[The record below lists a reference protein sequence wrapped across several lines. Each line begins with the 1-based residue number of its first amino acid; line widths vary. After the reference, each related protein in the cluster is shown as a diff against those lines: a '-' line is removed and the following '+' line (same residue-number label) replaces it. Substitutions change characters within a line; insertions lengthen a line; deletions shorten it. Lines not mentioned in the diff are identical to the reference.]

1 MGVPTNEIENY
12 VDTIPNPPSM
22 NRFKQAIAK
31 AKKICN
37 ESEGMEKKAEVS
49 SWKK

>member
-1 MGVPTNEIENY
+1 MGVPKDEIENY

-22 NRFKQAIAK
+22 NRFKQVIVK

-37 ESEGMEKKAEVS
+37 ESEVMDKKTEVS

>member
-1 MGVPTNEIENY
+1 MGVPKNDIENN
-12 VDTIPNPPSM
+12 VDTIPNPPSI
-22 NRFKQAIAK
+22 NRFKQAIVK

-37 ESEGMEKKAEVS
+37 ESEVMDKKTEVS

>member
-22 NRFKQAIAK
+22 NRFKQAIVK

-37 ESEGMEKKAEVS
+37 ESEMDKKTEVS